1 MHFQPRGKSAS
12 NENNLSKHVDDLP
25 ITKKTFY
32 FIFMHLRYSFLLLM
46 GLLCSSLQAQQ
57 RTDIPMLPNE
67 AWWGGATA
75 LGSAMPFSSLAP
87 FDLSNQNA
95 NNQVSGMLISDQG
108 RFIWSDNPFIFSVN
122 NNNIHLDS
130 RYEKV
135 GVKQQGKTL
144 RDAYLSVMRQHFPPD
159 NKLPDGL
166 FFSNPQYNT
175 WIELMYNQNDILNY
189 AHHIVDNGFPPGI
202 LMIDDNW
209 QRYYGNFDFKE
220 ERFSNPRAMVDSL
233 HDMGFKVMLWISPFV
248 SADSPE
254 YRALAKEGLLLR
266 DATGNPAIIQWWN
279 GQSACFDLT
288 NPTALDYL
296 EKTLRKMMHD
306 YGIDGFKFDGGD
318 NTFYDRADL
327 RPFVHGARSVDQ
339 TKGWAELGCR
349 FNFNEYRA
357 CWQMGNQPL
366 VQRLGDK
373 EYSWKAVQQ
382 LIPDMISAGLLGYGF
397 ACPDMIG
404 GGSFASFL
412 NIDADKFDQELIVRS
427 TQVHTLMPMMQ
438 FSVAPWRILSAE
450 NLEIVR
456 NMARL
461 HVMKS
466 PYITLC
472 ALESARTGEP
482 IVRNLEYEF
491 PHHGYANVKD
501 QFMLGHQL
509 MVAPMTTSG
518 TSRTIILPPGRWRD
532 DQGRVWRGNRVIKQ
546 QVPLS
551 RLPYF
556 ERIHRQ
562 QKEQYIY
569 DLSRLP
575 YFKHI
580 GK

>member
-1 MHFQPRGKSAS
+1 
-12 NENNLSKHVDDLP
+12 
-25 ITKKTFY
+25 
-32 FIFMHLRYSFLLLM
+32 
-46 GLLCSSLQAQQ
+46 
-57 RTDIPMLPNE
+57 
-67 AWWGGATA
+67 
-75 LGSAMPFSSLAP
+75 
-87 FDLSNQNA
+87 
-95 NNQVSGMLISDQG
+95 
-108 RFIWSDNPFIFSVN
+108 
-122 NNNIHLDS
+122 
-130 RYEKV
+130 
-135 GVKQQGKTL
+135 
-144 RDAYLSVMRQHFPPD
+144 
-159 NKLPDGL
+159 
-166 FFSNPQYNT
+166 
-175 WIELMYNQNDILNY
+175 
-189 AHHIVDNGFPPGI
+189 
-202 LMIDDNW
+202 
-209 QRYYGNFDFKE
+209 
-220 ERFSNPRAMVDSL
+220 
-233 HDMGFKVMLWISPFV
+233 
-248 SADSPE
+248 
-254 YRALAKEGLLLR
+254 
-266 DATGNPAIIQWWN
+266 
-279 GQSACFDLT
+279 
-288 NPTALDYL
+288 
-296 EKTLRKMMHD
+296 
-306 YGIDGFKFDGGD
+306 
-318 NTFYDRADL
+318 
-327 RPFVHGARSVDQ
+327 
-339 TKGWAELGCR
+339 
-349 FNFNEYRA
+349 
-357 CWQMGNQPL
+357 
-366 VQRLGDK
+366 
-373 EYSWKAVQQ
+373 
-382 LIPDMISAGLLGYGF
+382 MISAGLLGYGF

-427 TQVHTLMPMMQ
+427 AQVHALMPMMQ

-556 ERIHRQ
+556 ERIHRRQ
-562 QKEQYIY
+562 QQEQHIY